1 MTTLEILQKLLVE
14 DYKVAPDAAVPQ
26 ATLESL
32 GVDSLGL
39 LEMMFSVE
47 ERFGIK
53 VPTERAGLVTIDDV
67 VRYIDELVAAQ
78 RSPAGSPAEQSSG
91 GSA

>member
-1 MTTLEILQKLLVE
+1 MTTLEILQDLLVR
-14 DYKVAPDAAVPQ
+14 DYKVSPDAVVPQ

-53 VPTERAGLVTIDDV
+53 VPTERADLVTIDDV
-67 VRYIDELVAAQ
+67 VRYIEELVAAQ
-78 RSPAGSPAEQSSG
+78 RSPAESPAEQSSG
-91 GSA
+91 SSA